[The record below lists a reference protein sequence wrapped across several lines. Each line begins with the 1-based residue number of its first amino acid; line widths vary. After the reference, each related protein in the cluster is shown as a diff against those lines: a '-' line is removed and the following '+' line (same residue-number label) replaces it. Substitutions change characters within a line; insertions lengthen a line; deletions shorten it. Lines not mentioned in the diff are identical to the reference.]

1 MPCSTKEVL
10 AMATQ
15 AELPDPFQP
24 VKVGEPRRY
33 LQIQLQMHLQIYQM
47 YMDVSFMLFDLLLT
61 MVKVSEF

>member
-24 VKVGEPRRY
+24 VKVCEPGRY
-33 LQIQLQMHLQIYQM
+33 LQIHLQIYQM
-47 YMDVSFMLFDLLLT
+47 YMDVLFILLLT